1 MSNKKQPTEEL
12 SWEEA
17 VVRYLQENPDYFER
31 HTELLEV
38 LRIPHASRG
47 QAVSLIERQ
56 VDLFRDKH
64 EQAARQLAEL
74 LEMARENDGIAE
86 RLHRFAI
93 ALIDCGPLDDV
104 LDTAQGL
111 LRQEFGLDAVAI
123 LLAVPGAGG
132 GRRPEFIGP
141 TEPRFEALWARCPDR
156 KPLCGAQH
164 EAGLLQ
170 FLFHKKA
177 AEIKSAALIP
187 LQGTF
192 WRGVLALGSHDP
204 HRFHAALGT
213 VYLSRLG
220 ELLGRSLSARWSAD
234 LHA

>member
-17 VVRYLQENPDYFER
+17 VARYLRENPDYFVR
-31 HTELLEV
+31 HTELLDV

-47 QAVSLIERQ
+47 RAVSLIERQ
-56 VDLFRDKH
+56 VDLFRDRRD
-64 EQAARQLAEL
+64 ELAQQLADL
-74 LEMARENDGIAE
+74 LEMARENDAIAE
-86 RLHRFAI
+86 HLHRFAL
-93 ALIDCGPLDDV
+93 ALIDCRSLDDA

-111 LRQEFGLDAVAI
+111 LRQEFSLDAVVVMLEGMGDATG
-123 LLAVPGAGG
+123 L
-132 GRRPEFIGP
+132 RPEFIGA
-141 TEPRFEALWARCPDR
+141 EARFEALWSRCPDR
-156 KPLCGAQH
+156 KPVCSAQQ
-164 EAGLLQ
+164 EAALLQ

-177 AEIKSAALIP
+177 SDIKSVALIP
-187 LQGTF
+187 LQGAS

-213 VYLSRLG
+213 IYLGRLG
-220 ELLGRSLSARWSAD
+220 ALLSGALSVHWPMD

>member
-17 VVRYLQENPDYFER
+17 VARYLQEHPDYFER
-31 HTELLEV
+31 HVELLEG
-38 LRIPHASRG
+38 LRIPHAARG

-56 VDLFRDKH
+56 VDVLRAKREH
-64 EQAARQLAEL
+64 LAQQLADL

-93 ALIDCGPLDDV
+93 ALIDCGALDDL

-111 LRQEFGLDAVAI
+111 LRQEFSLDAVSV
-123 LLAVPGAGG
+123 LLAVPTGG
-132 GRRPEFIGP
+132 HARRPEFIDP
-141 TEPRFEALWARCPDR
+141 AEPRFEALWSRCPDR

-164 EAGLLQ
+164 DAGLLQ

-177 AEIKSAALIP
+177 PEIKSAALIP
-187 LQGTF
+187 LQGTS

-220 ELLGRSLSARWSAD
+220 ELLGRSLSARGSAD
-234 LHA
+234 LNA